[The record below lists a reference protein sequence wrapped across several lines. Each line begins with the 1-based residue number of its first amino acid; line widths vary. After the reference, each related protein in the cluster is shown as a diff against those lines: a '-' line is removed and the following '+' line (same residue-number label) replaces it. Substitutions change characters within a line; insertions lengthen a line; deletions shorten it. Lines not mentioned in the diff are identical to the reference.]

1 MQADPKVLRQRVFKC
16 EVCAGSGFGFSRID
30 ADAPL
35 SKFPPTIGSSR
46 AAPLLFIGT
55 NPRISNTNRQLYV
68 EIMRSPESFDL
79 LAQDVWR
86 GRSYL
91 RFGEP
96 GHHYDLHIAIAHKA
110 FPGRSFASVAAV
122 TELFL
127 CATLDGGLLPNAG
140 SKCAD
145 LYLDE
150 VARQVGPQV
159 VVAVGAKARD
169 YLVGRRLCTGIPF
182 KAELGEGIV
191 VVVPV
196 PHPAA
201 WGAKSGINAYI
212 EWAAEVI
219 QAATNGSADFPP
231 PPLDL
236 GRPFTQRQLAGWL
249 IHSNPTISAGDL
261 TARLAAA
268 FPPPA
273 YNVGLRH
280 GPHYLS
286 LYRTGKLDVPDSDP
300 RDW

>member
-1 MQADPKVLRQRVFKC
+1 MQADPKVLRQRVFRC
-16 EVCAGSGFGFSRID
+16 EECSESGFGFSRID
-30 ADAPL
+30 ADAAL
-35 SKFPPTIGSSR
+35 SKFPPTIGSSGD
-46 AAPLLFIGT
+46 APLLFIGT
-55 NPRISNTNRQLYV
+55 NPRISNSNRELYT

-96 GHHYDLHIAIAHKA
+96 GHHYDLHIAIARKA
-110 FPGRSFASVAAV
+110 IPGRPFASVAAV
-122 TELFL
+122 TEVFL

-140 SKCAD
+140 SRCAD
-145 LYLDE
+145 LHLDE
-150 VARQVGPQV
+150 VAQQVRPQV

-169 YLVGRRLCTGIPF
+169 YLARRRLCTGIPF
-182 KAELGEGIV
+182 RVQLGEGIV
-191 VVVPV
+191 VVAPV

-201 WGAKSGINAYI
+201 WGARSGVNAYI
-212 EWAAEVI
+212 NWAAEVI
-219 QAATNGSADFPP
+219 QTATKGSADFPP
-231 PPLDL
+231 PPRDS

-249 IHSNPTISAGDL
+249 IRSNPNISAGDL
-261 TARLAAA
+261 TARLASA

-273 YNVGLRH
+273 YKVGLRH